1 MNIKYL
7 GEQTISYLISKC
19 KATFA
24 SIAHTHTASE
34 IGADASGSA
43 SKALSNA
50 KTYTDGQ
57 IEIVSGNLSTH
68 TGNNTIHITSA
79 ERTKWNSK
87 VDQTALDSLSN
98 TVSGKANES
107 HSHAISD
114 VTNLQSSLN
123 AKASQTSLDGH
134 TGNTT
139 VHITSTERTNWNKAK
154 THADSTHVTGVKGNA
169 ESSYRTGNVN
179 ITKAN
184 IGLGNVDNTS
194 DANKPVSTAQQEA
207 MDSLFAQAKKYA
219 DDKDALLLNNSSTAV
234 DSIME
239 LATAMAENEDVV
251 DALEQA
257 IGTKANSSD
266 LTSHTSNKSNPHG
279 VTKSQVGLGN
289 VENKSSATIRGEIT
303 KSNVT
308 TALGYTPYTQT
319 EVDSLLDVKVDKV
332 SGKGLSTNDY
342 TTAEK
347 TKLSGIAEGAE
358 VNQNAFGKVTVGS
371 STITADAEIDTLTM
385 VAGTGISLT
394 ADTSTDKVT
403 ITNSGVRSISTG
415 STNGTISVNT
425 GGASANV
432 AVKGL
437 GSAAYTASTD
447 YAKSSHGTHVTWST
461 TSPKMNGTAT
471 VGSETKVAR
480 GDHVHP
486 TDTSRAS
493 QADLDALEEIVENH
507 THKYAGSSEVGGVA
521 TSAAKLA
528 TARKIGDTT
537 FDGTADIS
545 LENIIGCGYCSST
558 SDTNQGKYQ
567 KFARINVSDAAWSGC
582 FGTFIVKDVES
593 NHINGQLNFHVRRLS
608 TIATVS
614 VNLTWLNVTTGYESS
629 VVAVKV
635 SDGIY
640 DLYYK
645 SVGVYETASF
655 RLIDCKHRNK
665 ITLYGNQGWVDSVTV
680 AATSALAGHVQIANV
695 ANKLNTN
702 AGSATQPVYFSGGI
716 PVACTNTL
724 GKSVP
729 SDAVFTDAK
738 VTQTVR
744 TTDGEFP
751 ILLRGTSAGTST
763 TTTGTTFGTKM
774 TANPSTGTMTITSL
788 KLGDATISYD
798 TTKKAIVFNFE

>member
-1 MNIKYL
+1 MAQKFFTDNSLSMLVNKIKSYVDNVVNIIATDKADKEHGHDDTYYTKIEMDSAL
-7 GEQTISYLISKC
+7 SSKAN
-19 KATFA
+19 K
-24 SIAHTHTASE
+24 SHDHDNE
-34 IGADASGSA
+34 YDKKGSA
-43 SKALSNA
+43 STVQNELNSHMSNTSLHFTTAEKTKLS
-50 KTYTDGQ
+50 GV
-57 IEIVSGNLSTH
+57 E
-68 TGNNTIHITSA
+68 TGAQKNTI
-79 ERTKWNSK
+79 
-87 VDQTALDSLSN
+87 
-98 TVSGKANES
+98 
-107 HSHAISD
+107 
-114 VTNLQSSLN
+114 
-123 AKASQTSLDGH
+123 
-134 TGNTT
+134 
-139 VHITSTERTNWNKAK
+139 
-154 THADSTHVTGVKGNA
+154 TGVKGNS

-257 IGTKANSSD
+257 IGTKAKASD

-279 VTKSQVGLGN
+279 ITKEQLSLGD
-289 VENKSSATIRGEIT
+289 VENKSSATIRSEIT

-308 TALGYTPYTQT
+308 NALGYTPYTQT
-319 EVDSLLDVKVDKV
+319 EVDSLLDGKVDKV

-347 TKLSGIAEGAE
+347 TKLSGIAEGAQANVIE
-358 VNQNAFGKVTVGS
+358 SIKVNGKVQ
-371 STITADAEIDTLTM
+371 
-385 VAGTGISLT
+385 
-394 ADTSTDKVT
+394 
-403 ITNSGVRSISTG
+403 SIS
-415 STNGTISVNT
+415 SKSVNIT
-425 GGASANV
+425 VPTKAEDIGA
-432 AVKGL
+432 
-437 GSAAYTASTD
+437 
-447 YAKSSHGTHVTWST
+447 AKSSHGTHVTWST

-471 VGSETKVAR
+471 VGTETKVAR

-507 THKYAGSSEVGGVA
+507 THKYAGSSSAGGVA

-593 NHINGQLNFHVRRLS
+593 NHINGQLNFHARSIS

-645 SVGVYETASF
+645 SVGAYEIASF

-702 AGSATQPVYFSGGI
+702 AGSATQPIYFKDGV
-716 PVACTNTL
+716 PVATTYALNKT
-724 GKSVP
+724 VP
-729 SDAVFTDAK
+729 SDAKFTDTNNA
-738 VTQTVR
+738 VTQT
-744 TTDGEFP
+744 
-751 ILLRGTSAGTST
+751 IT
-763 TTTGTTFGTKM
+763 TTNANYRVLLSATADDTTRTEGARKDANFYY
-774 TANPSTGTMTITSL
+774 NPSTNALSVGSIVM
-788 KLGDATISYD
+788 GDATISYD
-798 TTKKAIVFNFE
+798 TTEKAIVFNFE